1 MGRQIVVVDA
11 EKLDGALRHVMDP
24 HFNVS
29 LHDMG
34 MVRGVKT
41 DADGA
46 VEVKLVFPCIGC
58 PAWTLIQNDIKSR
71 LQSVDGVS
79 KVSVKVDWDEDWS
92 REDMSKAARAH
103 AANHGY
109 RI

>member
-1 MGRQIVVVDA
+1 MVVETD
-11 EKLDGALRHVMDP
+11 KLDSALRDVMDP

-34 MVRGVKT
+34 MVRGVKMD
-41 DADGA
+41 DAGA

-71 LQSVDGVS
+71 LGSVEGVN
-79 KVSVKVDWDEDWS
+79 KVSVNVDWDEDWS
-92 REDMSKAARAH
+92 RDDMSKAARAH

>member
-1 MGRQIVVVDA
+1 MVADGA
-11 EKLDGALRHVMDP
+11 KLDSALRDVMDP

-34 MVRGVKT
+34 MIRGV
-41 DADGA
+41 DAKDDGS

-58 PAWTLIQNDIKSR
+58 PAWTLIQNDIKSA
-71 LQSVDGVS
+71 LLAVDGVD
-79 KVSVKVDWDEDWS
+79 KVTVKVDWDQDWS
-92 REDMSKAARAH
+92 REDMSSAAREH
-103 AANHGY
+103 AGAHGY